1 MKKIKGIISEEEVK
15 HLAELARIELSN
27 REIASLRIQVN
38 EILDY
43 FRKIDEVDT
52 HNIQPTYHVQDI
64 VNVFREDKPETPE
77 PDELLKN
84 VPIKKDRY
92 IKAPR
97 IH

>member
-1 MKKIKGIISEEEVK
+1 MKKIRGIISEEEVK

-52 HNIQPTYHVQDI
+52 HNVQPTYHVQDI
-64 VNVFREDKPETPE
+64 VNVFREDKPEKPE

-84 VPIKKDRY
+84 VPRKKDRY

>member
-1 MKKIKGIISEEEVK
+1 MKKIKEIISEKEVR

-27 REIASLRIQVN
+27 KEIATLRIQVN
-38 EILDY
+38 EILGY

-52 HNIQPTYHVQDI
+52 NNISPTYHIQDI
-64 VNVFREDKPETPE
+64 VNVFREDIPKKPE
-77 PDELLKN
+77 PDVLLEN
-84 VPIKKDRY
+84 VPRKKDRY